1 MDAVA
6 AAEVFSLVLAVYLAL
21 GVVFAVAFVWKGAA
35 AIDPAAR
42 AGTWGFR
49 VMIFPGAVL
58 LWPALARRWFGGR
71 RAPAEERSAHRRAA
85 EARR

>member
-1 MDAVA
+1 MDATA
-6 AAEVFSLVLAVYLAL
+6 AAEVFSLVLAAYLAL
-21 GVVFAVAFVWKGAA
+21 GVVFAIAFVAKGAA

-42 AGTWGFR
+42 DGTWGFR

-71 RAPAEERSAHRRAA
+71 HAPAEERNAHRRAA

>member
-1 MDAVA
+1 MDVTA
-6 AAEVFSLVLAVYLAL
+6 AAELFATVLGIYLAL
-21 GVVFAVAFVWKGAA
+21 GVLFAVAFVSKGAA

-49 VMIFPGAVL
+49 VLIFPGAVL

-71 RAPAEERSAHRRAA
+71 TVPAPERSAHRRAA